1 MKKIALLISLYCCVS
16 AVFAGS
22 TTSSIY
28 TLSGQRLSLGDHVQE
43 MAERMVHSPSHIRSV
58 NTVENTTAEQNMQ
71 YIYEIDHII
80 YRIQVQQ
87 DMVTKI
93 EVDYQP

>member
-1 MKKIALLISLYCCVS
+1 
-16 AVFAGS
+16 
-22 TTSSIY
+22 
-28 TLSGQRLSLGDHVQE
+28 
-43 MAERMVHSPSHIRSV
+43 MVHSPSHIRSV
-58 NTVENTTAEQNMQ
+58 NTVENTTAQQNMQ

-80 YRIQVQQ
+80 YRIQVQK

>member
-1 MKKIALLISLYCCVS
+1 MKKISLLISLCFCVS

-43 MAERMVHSPSHIRSV
+43 MAERMVHSPSHIRSI
-58 NTVENTTAEQNMQ
+58 NTNAQSSMQ
-71 YIYEIDHII
+71 YIYEIDNMI

-93 EVDYQP
+93 ELDHQP